1 MSATQESVFTLRYI
15 PALGVSFFARALL
28 SMRCPRMPIRIQIII
43 QIIIIIN
50 CNGNDYFFQK
60 LCYWL
65 LLPRAGSQVLSG
77 LPALEQSGSSLN
89 KNCKPVSNIF
99 LMDLLV

>member
-1 MSATQESVFTLRYI
+1 MV
-15 PALGVSFFARALL
+15 
-28 SMRCPRMPIRIQIII
+28 MII
-43 QIIIIIN
+43 
-50 CNGNDYFFQK
+50 FFQK